1 MKMSGDIKV
10 HIETGVA
17 LVSIAN
23 PPVNAISRQMLT
35 RITEVFDSLHH
46 HPGANVAILAGTG
59 DRAFC
64 AGADLKDT
72 SEDAWR
78 TADHGRSMRTALE
91 SIYEC
96 AIPVIAAVNGPA
108 LGGGLALVAACDY
121 AIASERATFGLPE
134 IDMGVLGGAR
144 HAARLFPINAVRRMH
159 YSAIRIDAME
169 AYRLGAV
176 LRVVPHSRLMAEAMG
191 EAAML
196 AAKMPRGLRLAKENL
211 NAIEWMDL
219 KNGYRFEQTRTDL
232 LCQTRDAVEA
242 RAAYLERRPPVFI
255 GE

>member
-1 MKMSGDIKV
+1 MSGDLKLC
-10 HIETGVA
+10 IEAGVA
-17 LVSIAN
+17 LVSIDN
-23 PPVNAISRQMLT
+23 PPVNAISRSLLA
-35 RITEVFDSLHH
+35 RIAEVFDSLHH
-46 HPGANVAILAGTG
+46 HPAANVAILAGTG

-72 SEDAWR
+72 SEDAWK

-121 AIASERATFGLPE
+121 AIASERASFGLPE

-144 HAARLFPINAVRRMH
+144 HAARLFPLNVVRRMH
-159 YSAIRIDAME
+159 YSAVRLDAME

-176 LRVVPHSRLMAEAMG
+176 LRVVPHGELMQEAMAEAR
-191 EAAML
+191 ML
-196 AAKMPRGLRLAKENL
+196 AGKMPRGLRLAKENL

-232 LCQTRDAVEA
+232 LCQTRDAMEA
-242 RAAYLERRPPVFI
+242 RAAYFEKRAPVFS
-255 GE
+255 GD